1 MFLKNAYPQ
10 REFAEAAA
18 AAVRAAQLPDGA
30 EILDLPCGD
39 GTTTFW
45 LAQNFPHSKVTG
57 VDIDPKKVGRAKSLF
72 LPAIAFPPSA
82 SLWRAKAKEGCHS
95 SFVHLSNLHFAAA
108 DIFDWLRQTP
118 RLDALCL
125 INSLF
130 LLPDTD
136 GLMRL
141 IAEKMDD
148 RSLFVCIIP
157 NTASRNF
164 QNFQRLQPQVN
175 RLQISREEI
184 EPFFARYGLRAVSVQ
199 GIVFQHFYGLLWPKL
214 LGPLRH
220 WALRRLHRRNSGR
233 AGTEA
238 CYFLIV
244 LRRNSA
250 NAPKPC

>member
-18 AAVRAAQLPDGA
+18 AALRAAQLPDGA

-45 LAQNFPHSKVTG
+45 LAQNFPNCSVTG
-57 VDIDPKKVGRAKSLF
+57 VDLDAEK
-72 LPAIAFPPSA
+72 IARTQRFF
-82 SLWRAKAKEGCHS
+82 RQK
-95 SFVHLSNLHFAAA
+95 NLRFAAA

-118 RLDALCL
+118 HLDALCL